1 MPSEVFHNLHIKL
14 IISII
19 NLINIQ
25 RIDMKLLSI
34 VFSFKNEERN
44 IEPLVKRIS
53 YAMEKIQGWKY
64 ELIFV
69 NDDST
74 DNSEEVLLDLQK
86 NFPIKIINMS
96 RNFGIDPC
104 VLAGFRN
111 TDGDAIIYLH
121 TDQQDPPEIIPDLI
135 KKHEEGND
143 IVHTVR
149 TKRKGEGKFRMFL
162 TKIAYRIINTLSD
175 INLPVQAGDYKLIS
189 RKALNEILKQKEFRP
204 YVRGL
209 SVWVGFNQ
217 DFVYYEREARGA
229 GESKMPLLSAGPI
242 TDFINGVTSYSLK
255 PLYLGIVFG
264 FFSMIISFLLIIY
277 ALYLKFN
284 QLAIP
289 GSTSI
294 IIAISFFSGI
304 LLFTLGII
312 GIYLARIFEQ
322 TKGREQYVIKNIKD
336 YK

>member
-1 MPSEVFHNLHIKL
+1 
-14 IISII
+14 
-19 NLINIQ
+19 
-25 RIDMKLLSI
+25 MKLLSI
-34 VFSFKNEERN
+34 IFSFRNEEGN
-44 IEPLVKRIS
+44 IDPLIKRIS
-53 YAMEKIQGWKY
+53 TTMEKVENWKY

-74 DNSEEVLLDLQK
+74 DNSEKILLDLQK
-86 NFPIKIINMS
+86 NYPIKLINMS

-104 VLAGFRN
+104 VLAGFKN
-111 TDGDAIIYLH
+111 SSGDAIIYLH
-121 TDQQDPPEIIPDLI
+121 SDQQDPPEIIPDLI
-135 KKHEEGND
+135 KKHEEGNE

-162 TKIAYRIINTLSD
+162 TKIAYKIINSLSD

-189 RKALNEILKQKEFRP
+189 KKALNEILKQKEFRP

-209 SVWVGFNQ
+209 SVWVGFKQ
-217 DFVYYEREARGA
+217 DFVYYEREARGE
-229 GESKMPLLSAGPI
+229 GESKMPLLSSGPI

-264 FFSMIISFLLIIY
+264 FISMIISFLLIIY

-284 QLAIP
+284 NLAIP

-294 IIAISFFSGI
+294 IIAVSFFSGI
-304 LLFTLGII
+304 IMLTLGII

-322 TKGREQYVIKNIKD
+322 TKGRDQYVIKEIKD

>member
-1 MPSEVFHNLHIKL
+1 
-14 IISII
+14 
-19 NLINIQ
+19 
-25 RIDMKLLSI
+25 MKLLSI
-34 VFSFKNEERN
+34 VFSFRNEEGN

-53 YAMEKIQGWKY
+53 TTMEKIENWKY
-64 ELIFV
+64 EIIFV

-74 DNSEEVLLDLQK
+74 DKSEQILMNLQK
-86 NFPIKIINMS
+86 SYPIKLINMS

-111 TDGDAIIYLH
+111 SSGDAIIYLH

-135 KKHEEGND
+135 KKYEEGNE

-162 TKIAYRIINTLSD
+162 TKIAYIVINTLSD

-189 RKALNEILKQKEFRP
+189 KKALNEILKQKEFRP

-209 SVWVGFNQ
+209 SVWVGFKQ
-217 DFVYYEREARGA
+217 DFIFYEREPRGE
-229 GESKMPLLSAGPI
+229 GETKMPLLSAGPI

-255 PLYLGIVFG
+255 PLYLGIIFG
-264 FFSMIISFLLIIY
+264 FVSMAMSFLLIIY

-284 QLAIP
+284 NLAIP
-289 GSTSI
+289 GATSI
-294 IIAISFFSGI
+294 IITVSFFSGI
-304 LLFTLGII
+304 ILFTLGIM

-322 TKGREQYVIKNIKD
+322 TKGREQYVIKEIKD

>member
-1 MPSEVFHNLHIKL
+1 
-14 IISII
+14 
-19 NLINIQ
+19 
-25 RIDMKLLSI
+25 MKLLSI
-34 VFSFKNEERN
+34 VFSFRNEEGN
-44 IEPLVKRIS
+44 IKPLVKRIS
-53 YAMEKIQGWKY
+53 TAMEKIQNWKY

-74 DNSEEVLLDLQK
+74 DKSEQILLELQK
-86 NFPIKIINMS
+86 NYPIKLINMS

-111 TDGDAIIYLH
+111 SSGDAIIYLH
-121 TDQQDPPEIIPDLI
+121 TDQQDPPELIPDLI
-135 KKHEEGND
+135 KKHEEGNE

-162 TKIAYRIINTLSD
+162 TKIAYKIINSLSD

-189 RKALNEILKQKEFRP
+189 KKALQEILKQKEFRP

-209 SVWVGFNQ
+209 SVWVGFKQ
-217 DFVYYEREARGA
+217 DFIFYEREARGE

-264 FFSMIISFLLIIY
+264 FVSMIISILLIIY

-284 QLAIP
+284 NLAIP

-294 IIAISFFSGI
+294 VISISFFSGI
-304 LLFTLGII
+304 ILFTLGII

-322 TKGREQYVIKNIKD
+322 TKGRDQYVIKEIKD

>member
-1 MPSEVFHNLHIKL
+1 
-14 IISII
+14 
-19 NLINIQ
+19 
-25 RIDMKLLSI
+25 MKLLSI
-34 VFSFKNEERN
+34 VFSFRNEEGN

-53 YAMEKIQGWKY
+53 TTMEKVENWNY
-64 ELIFV
+64 EIIFV
-69 NDDST
+69 NDDSK
-74 DNSEEVLLDLQK
+74 DSSEKILVKLQK
-86 NFPIKIINMS
+86 DYPIKIINMS

-111 TDGDAIIYLH
+111 SSGDAIVYLH
-121 TDQQDPPEIIPDLI
+121 SDQQDPPEIIPQLI

-149 TKRKGEGKFRMFL
+149 TKRKGEGKLRMLL
-162 TKIAYRIINTLSD
+162 TKIAYNIINSLSD
-175 INLPVQAGDYKLIS
+175 INLPVEAGDYKLIS

-217 DFVYYEREARGA
+217 DFIYYEREARGE
-229 GESKMPLLSAGPI
+229 GKSKMPLLSAGPI

-255 PLYLGIVFG
+255 PLYLGIFFG
-264 FFSMIISFLLIIY
+264 FVAILISFLLIIY
-277 ALYLKFN
+277 SLYLKFSN
-284 QLAIP
+284 LAIP

-304 LLFTLGII
+304 LLFTMGIM

-322 TKGREQYVIKNIKD
+322 TKGRDQYIIKSIKD

>member
-1 MPSEVFHNLHIKL
+1 
-14 IISII
+14 
-19 NLINIQ
+19 
-25 RIDMKLLSI
+25 MKLLSI
-34 VFSFKNEERN
+34 VFSFRNEEGN
-44 IEPLVKRIS
+44 IEPLVKRIAS
-53 YAMEKIQGWKY
+53 TMEKIENWKY
-64 ELIFV
+64 ELVFV

-74 DNSEEVLLDLQK
+74 DKSEKILLDLQK
-86 NFPIKIINMS
+86 NYPIKLINMS

-111 TDGDAIIYLH
+111 SSGDAIIYLH

-135 KKHEEGND
+135 KKHEEGNE

-162 TKIAYRIINTLSD
+162 TKIAYKIIDTVSD

-189 RKALNEILKQKEFRP
+189 KKALNEILKQKEFRP

-209 SVWVGFNQ
+209 SVWVGFKQ
-217 DFVYYEREARGA
+217 DFVYYEREARGE

-255 PLYLGIVFG
+255 PLYVGIIFG
-264 FFSMIISFLLIIY
+264 LISMIISFLLIIY

-284 QLAIP
+284 NLAIP

-294 IIAISFFSGI
+294 VISISFFSGI
-304 LLFTLGII
+304 ILFTLGIL

-322 TKGREQYVIKNIKD
+322 TKGREQYVIKEIKD

>member
-1 MPSEVFHNLHIKL
+1 
-14 IISII
+14 
-19 NLINIQ
+19 
-25 RIDMKLLSI
+25 MKLLSI
-34 VFSFKNEERN
+34 VFSFRNEEGN

-53 YAMEKIQGWKY
+53 TTMDKIKNWKY

-74 DNSEEVLLDLQK
+74 DKSEQILLDLQK
-86 NFPIKIINMS
+86 NYPIKLINMS

-104 VLAGFRN
+104 VLAGFKN
-111 TDGDAIIYLH
+111 SSGDVVIYLH
-121 TDQQDPPEIIPDLI
+121 TDQQDPPELITDLI
-135 KKHEEGND
+135 KKHEEGNE

-149 TKRKGEGKFRMFL
+149 TKRKGEGRFRMFL
-162 TKIAYRIINTLSD
+162 TKIAYKIINTLSD
-175 INLPVQAGDYKLIS
+175 INLPIQAGDYKLIS

-209 SVWVGFNQ
+209 SVWVGFKQ
-217 DFVYYEREARGA
+217 DFIFYEREARGQ

-255 PLYLGIVFG
+255 PLYLGIIFG
-264 FFSMIISFLLIIY
+264 FISIIISFFLIIY
-277 ALYLKFN
+277 ALFLKFSN
-284 QLAIP
+284 LAIP

-322 TKGREQYVIKNIKD
+322 TKGRDQYIIKEIKD

>member
-1 MPSEVFHNLHIKL
+1 
-14 IISII
+14 
-19 NLINIQ
+19 
-25 RIDMKLLSI
+25 MKLLSV
-34 VFSFKNEERN
+34 VFSFRNEEGN
-44 IEPLVKRIS
+44 IEPLVKRIAS
-53 YAMEKIQGWKY
+53 TMEKIENWKY

-74 DNSEEVLLDLQK
+74 DKSEKILLDLQK
-86 NFPIKIINMS
+86 NYPIKLINMS

-111 TDGDAIIYLH
+111 SSGDAIIYLH

-135 KKHEEGND
+135 KKHEEGNE

-162 TKIAYRIINTLSD
+162 TKIAYKIIDTVSD
-175 INLPVQAGDYKLIS
+175 INLPIQAGDYKLIS
-189 RKALNEILKQKEFRP
+189 KKALNEILKQKEFRP

-209 SVWVGFNQ
+209 SVWVGFKQ
-217 DFVYYEREARGA
+217 DFVYYEREARGK

-255 PLYLGIVFG
+255 PLYVGIIFG
-264 FFSMIISFLLIIY
+264 LISMIISFLLIIY

-284 QLAIP
+284 NLAIP

-294 IIAISFFSGI
+294 VISISFFSGI
-304 LLFTLGII
+304 ILFTLGIL

-322 TKGREQYVIKNIKD
+322 TKGREQYVIKEIKD

>member
-1 MPSEVFHNLHIKL
+1 
-14 IISII
+14 
-19 NLINIQ
+19 
-25 RIDMKLLSI
+25 MKLLSI
-34 VFSFKNEERN
+34 VFSFRNEEGN

-53 YAMEKIQGWKY
+53 TTMEKIENWKY

-74 DNSEEVLLDLQK
+74 DKSEQILIDLQK
-86 NFPIKIINMS
+86 NYPIKLINMS

-104 VLAGFRN
+104 VLAGFKN
-111 TDGDAIIYLH
+111 SSGDAVIYLH

-135 KKHEEGND
+135 KKHEEGNE

-162 TKIAYRIINTLSD
+162 TKIAYSVINTLSD

-189 RKALNEILKQKEFRP
+189 KKALIEILKQKEFRP

-209 SVWVGFNQ
+209 SVWVGFKQ
-217 DFVYYEREARGA
+217 DFVFYEREARGE

-255 PLYLGIVFG
+255 PLYLGIIFG
-264 FFSMIISFLLIIY
+264 FVSMVISFLLIIY

-284 QLAIP
+284 NLAIP

-304 LLFTLGII
+304 MLFTLGII

-322 TKGREQYVIKNIKD
+322 TKGREQYVIKEIKD

>member
-1 MPSEVFHNLHIKL
+1 
-14 IISII
+14 
-19 NLINIQ
+19 
-25 RIDMKLLSI
+25 MKLLSI
-34 VFSFKNEERN
+34 VFSFRNEEGN

-53 YAMEKIQGWKY
+53 TTMEKIENWKY

-74 DNSEEVLLDLQK
+74 DKSEQILMDLQK
-86 NFPIKIINMS
+86 SYPIKLINMS

-111 TDGDAIIYLH
+111 SSGDAIIYLH

-135 KKHEEGND
+135 KKYEEGNE

-162 TKIAYRIINTLSD
+162 TKIAYNVINTLSE

-189 RKALNEILKQKEFRP
+189 KKALNEILKQKEFRP

-209 SVWVGFNQ
+209 SVWVGFKQ
-217 DFVYYEREARGA
+217 DFIFYEREARGE
-229 GESKMPLLSAGPI
+229 GKSKMPLLSAGPI

-255 PLYLGIVFG
+255 PLYLGIIFG
-264 FFSMIISFLLIIY
+264 FVSIAISFLLIIY
-277 ALYLKFN
+277 ALFLKFN
-284 QLAIP
+284 NLAIP
-289 GSTSI
+289 GVTSI
-294 IIAISFFSGI
+294 IITVSFFSGI
-304 LLFTLGII
+304 ILFTLGIM

-322 TKGREQYVIKNIKD
+322 TKGREQYVIKEIKD

>member
-1 MPSEVFHNLHIKL
+1 
-14 IISII
+14 
-19 NLINIQ
+19 
-25 RIDMKLLSI
+25 MKLLSI
-34 VFSFKNEERN
+34 VFSFRNEEGN

-53 YAMEKIQGWKY
+53 TTMEKIENWKY

-74 DNSEEVLLDLQK
+74 DKSEQILIDLQK
-86 NFPIKIINMS
+86 NYPIKLINMS

-104 VLAGFRN
+104 VLAGFKN
-111 TDGDAIIYLH
+111 SSGDAVIYLH
-121 TDQQDPPEIIPDLI
+121 ADQQDPPEIIPDLI
-135 KKHEEGND
+135 KKHEEGNE

-162 TKIAYRIINTLSD
+162 TKIAYSVINTLSD

-189 RKALNEILKQKEFRP
+189 KKALIEILKQKEFRP

-209 SVWVGFNQ
+209 SVWVGFKQ
-217 DFVYYEREARGA
+217 DFVFYEREARGE

-255 PLYLGIVFG
+255 PLYLGIIFG
-264 FFSMIISFLLIIY
+264 FASMIISFLLIIY

-284 QLAIP
+284 NLAIP

-322 TKGREQYVIKNIKD
+322 TKGRDQYVIKEIID